1 MGLQTLIHHIIGTS
15 GMLIGV
21 LAGYGTAG
29 IANLTVLSEM
39 STIFLNYR
47 SMYTKEQLS
56 DLVPQINQI
65 TFFVLYTVFRM
76 ILYPYGIYVLVK
88 MQYYSWDYNTQMRRQ
103 FLFITIFEYVAMFA
117 LNIYWYKLILVGL
130 LKMFGV
136 IESKSK
142 KKVEAGNKME

>member
-1 MGLQTLIHHIIGTS
+1 
-15 GMLIGV
+15 
-21 LAGYGTAG
+21 
-29 IANLTVLSEM
+29 
-39 STIFLNYR
+39 
-47 SMYTKEQLS
+47 
-56 DLVPQINQI
+56 
-65 TFFVLYTVFRM
+65 M

>member
-1 MGLQTLIHHIIGTS
+1 
-15 GMLIGV
+15 MLIGV

-117 LNIYWYKLILVGL
+117 LTLVQFSAIRGTQGHWYTQP
-130 LKMFGV
+130 
-136 IESKSK
+136 
-142 KKVEAGNKME
+142 